1 MPADRQGEDP
11 ARLPTLN
18 LTGGRRIKTVRACW
32 FEGDEARFV
41 SLMPSTGRI
50 RKELD
55 SLKGGETVE
64 FIGRPCEWHDMSG
77 QNYYIVI
84 VIDIVILP
92 KRQNA

>member
-1 MPADRQGEDP
+1 MPFRFGGDAVHVY
-11 ARLPTLN
+11 
-18 LTGGRRIKTVRACW
+18 LTINSW